1 MWSSFWEFPI
11 RFVIISLF
19 LSPSFPLSFQHQDK
33 TSTTRQESYRLVILS
48 SNIDCTLL
56 SLNDTPLD
64 TKQWQNGFFII
75 AYWFFFSL
83 RLVLYKSFCLSHFD
97 TQHLKAPLS
106 SANER
111 VLFRETGTKIS
122 QEPPHQRAIK
132 RTHRREGIYIHG
144 ITHFCLQEQHTY
156 CAELSHLFC
165 LFSFVLY
172 KVLMKKREKFYDD
185 AHMSGV
191 QYFVSMYSHCL
202 RVLFVLHHNFFVFPS
217 NVVAF
222 ENNVTLILPRV
233 PLPDYRNAG
242 EHCSLYR
249 FILLWKQ
256 LASIQSIISLKTC
269 VFVSCVCV
277 YTCVWVCAIHEPSR
291 DLNFCGIILQSVYK
305 K

>member
-1 MWSSFWEFPI
+1 MWSSFSEFSI

-83 RLVLYKSFCLSHFD
+83 RTILRKSFCLSHFD

-132 RTHRREGIYIHG
+132 RTHRREGVYIHG

-185 AHMSGV
+185 AHVSGV

-202 RVLFVLHHNFFVFPS
+202 RLLFVLHHNFLSFLQTWLPLRTTWPWYYLGSPCLITATPVNIAASFVLF
-217 NVVAF
+217 F
-222 ENNVTLILPRV
+222 YENN
-233 PLPDYRNAG
+233 
-242 EHCSLYR
+242 SL
-249 FILLWKQ
+249 L
-256 LASIQSIISLKTC
+256 QSIISLKTC

>member
-1 MWSSFWEFPI
+1 MTEW
-11 RFVIISLF
+11 
-19 LSPSFPLSFQHQDK
+19 
-33 TSTTRQESYRLVILS
+33 
-48 SNIDCTLL
+48 LL
-56 SLNDTPLD
+56 HHCLL
-64 TKQWQNGFFII
+64 I
-75 AYWFFFSL
+75 FFFSL
-83 RLVLYKSFCLSHFD
+83 RTILYKSFCLSHFD

-249 FILLWKQ
+249 FILL
-256 LASIQSIISLKTC
+256 
-269 VFVSCVCV
+269 
-277 YTCVWVCAIHEPSR
+277 
-291 DLNFCGIILQSVYK
+291 
-305 K
+305 